1 MSAPLPTR
9 LTTQEQREIERFKQA
24 YQSGEITR
32 AQYEQALSVYGVQPE
47 PVTSPLPTPGQSYVK
62 GNWIPVTPEVQ
73 SQIKQAQKESQKK
86 TTTPTPLPVSGKSFV
101 QGNWIPVT
109 PETVKTL
116 TPEQQQNLQAS
127 LQKAEAI
134 QFYSEMGKPELAEKY
149 AAPTLPSDV
158 KAVSVEEVTLS
169 RPPLTVQ
176 EALHPSY
183 VVVTTAP
190 KEEPPKSIGE
200 QIASVSPT
208 DIGLWLSEQITGKQ
222 LTRKQEAKARELLKP
237 ISDFSGI
244 PGIKGTPTEFIGGLV
259 TAFETPVYT
268 AAKAFGVKGVP
279 EPKITGTGALVTS
292 GIESITKGT
301 LTASEAQKE
310 LEKESPAYIAG
321 TFAGDIALLGIG
333 TKGAE
338 KIFQVTAK
346 ALPVLAQ
353 PGLVGMGARAGFA
366 GLGGAAVS
374 GVLSGG
380 DPEAILYGATLAAGA
395 SVGVELGLKTLSYV
409 RGKLPPRIGGY
420 RRLVE
425 GPEAIGKS
433 GEPVKTYVSDSPLDE
448 LGGRRLEVVADVTKN
463 PVGYHY
469 SLNDMVDDYVNQA
482 LPTGHATLSPESFN
496 LSVGGKTVLKG
507 IPSESAGFRASKE
520 LFHFYSAPGDDEL
533 VTIYGGYVGVGRG
546 YSETPKI
553 VFGGKPTALVTT
565 KTVVSPE
572 FLRQAGESLDDYLAR
587 VSLISGKTGI
597 APETLIGASVERQLI
612 TPAQYE
618 RLGVKLP
625 GSMFVS
631 EGKVGTFQVVQKP
644 EGIAGKI
651 PIVKD
656 LLADYTNITVY
667 KGSFAPTT
675 EADALAKT
683 LNVQSYGASYG
694 KTVSLPSL
702 TGSPS
707 TLPLIVYSKPSTS
720 KASSSVTSTLRE
732 IEKSVASQSQS
743 SIPSMPSLPSVP
755 SMPSFPSEPP
765 SSPPSEPPSY
775 PPSKPPYSP
784 PSSPP
789 ISPPS
794 FPSDFLPKPPKDFP
808 AKFKLTKYGRTPR
821 AYPIKTAKEMEKEL
835 FGKRRRSKRG
845 KKG

>member
-1 MSAPLPTR
+1 MSAPLPG
-9 LTTQEQREIERFKQA
+9 K
-24 YQSGEITR
+24 
-32 AQYEQALSVYGVQPE
+32 
-47 PVTSPLPTPGQSYVK
+47 SYVE
-62 GNWIPVTPEVQ
+62 GNWKKVEDAPPEVQ

-86 TTTPTPLPVSGKSFV
+86 TTTPTPLPVSGKSYV
-101 QGNWIPVT
+101 QGDWKPVT
-109 PETVKTL
+109 AETVKTL
-116 TPEQQQNLQAS
+116 TPEQQRNLQSS

-149 AAPTLPSDV
+149 AAPKLPSDV

-169 RPPLTVQ
+169 RPPMTVQ

-190 KEEPPKSIGE
+190 QLEPPKSIGE

-222 LTRKQEAKARELLKP
+222 LTRKQEAKARELLSP
-237 ISDFSGI
+237 FSDVSGV

-259 TAFETPVYT
+259 TSFETPVYT
-268 AAKAFGVKGVP
+268 AAKAFGVKGLS
-279 EPKITGTGALVTS
+279 EPKITGTGALVSS
-292 GIESITKGT
+292 GVESIMKGT

-346 ALPVLAQ
+346 ALPILTQ

-366 GLGGAAVS
+366 GVGGAAVS

-395 SVGVELGLKTLSYV
+395 SVGVELGFKALSYV
-409 RGKLPPRIGGY
+409 RGKLPTKIGGY

-425 GPEAIGKS
+425 GPEVIGKS
-433 GEPVKTYVSDSPLDE
+433 GEPVKTYVSDFPLDE

-469 SLNDMVDDYVNQA
+469 SLDDMVDDYVNQA

-507 IPSESAGFRASKE
+507 IPSEGAGFRASKE

-533 VTIYGGYVGVGRG
+533 VTVYGGYAGVGKG

-587 VSLISGKTGI
+587 VSMISGKTGI
-597 APETLIGASVERQLI
+597 APETLIGASVERQLV

-618 RLGVKLP
+618 RLGVNLP

-631 EGKVGTFQVVQKP
+631 EGKVGTFQIVQKP

-651 PIVKD
+651 PIVRD
-656 LLADYTNITVY
+656 LLADYTNLTVY
-667 KGSFAPTT
+667 KGSYAPTT
-675 EADALAKT
+675 EASALAKT
-683 LNVQSYGASYG
+683 LNVQAYGASYG
-694 KTVSLPSL
+694 KTVSLPSV
-702 TGSPS
+702 TTTPS
-707 TLPLIVYSKPSTS
+707 VIPLIAKSSTKQISSTYKAPSISSVISKPVKLSAPSVPSEPSQPSLYST
-720 KASSSVTSTLRE
+720 
-732 IEKSVASQSQS
+732 
-743 SIPSMPSLPSVP
+743 PSLPSQPSLPSTPSLPSQPSVP
-755 SMPSFPSEPP
+755 SYPSEPIVP
-765 SSPPSEPPSY
+765 SPPNVPKLQLPST
-775 PPSKPPYSP
+775 
-784 PSSPP
+784 
-789 ISPPS
+789 
-794 FPSDFLPKPPKDFP
+794 DFLPPRKKDFP
-808 AKFKLTKYGRTPR
+808 SKFKLTKYGRVPR
-821 AYPIKTAKEMEKEL
+821 AYPIATAKQLTKEL
-835 FGKRRRSKRG
+835 YPKRRRSKRG